1 MSRYYRY
8 GNFDGNNGETAS
20 ELAQARNDSQT
31 DSIRRPGVKINVMS
45 DEEWNRTIQKSTDR
59 RLKQEAKL
67 REELAQKE
75 STAKEAAIKI
85 LTPYLAMINRQ
96 REYQPQLAKKLKS
109 YHEKPVGDKTSPSE
123 WKEAYNE
130 VGRLL
135 AAAMVSFHF
144 QMDKELGDVQGPG
157 EARFYEADIE
167 LDMPATPTLQAYLA
181 HRYVPVSDDETKYF
195 ETLVARKVD
204 LPIFLL
210 ATAEDSLGRIS
221 QTEGLLLAA
230 PKSLLEFIVSDELIR
245 EEIVEIFLQS
255 ASE

>member
-1 MSRYYRY
+1 MSSYYRY
-8 GNFDGNNGETAS
+8 GNFDGNNGATAS
-20 ELAQARNDSQT
+20 ELAQARTDAQT

-45 DEEWNRTIQKSTDR
+45 DEEWNRIIQESTER
-59 RLKQEAKL
+59 RQKQEAKIQQ
-67 REELAQKE
+67 ELAQKHA
-75 STAKEAAIKI
+75 TAKEAAIKI
-85 LTPYLAMINRQ
+85 LAPYLAMIKRQ

-157 EARFYEADIE
+157 EVRFYEAGID
-167 LDMPATPTLQAYLA
+167 LDMPETPTLQAYLA
-181 HRYVPVSDDETKYF
+181 HRHVPVSDDETNYF

-204 LPIFLL
+204 LPIFLV
-210 ATAEDSLGRIS
+210 ATDEDSLGRIS
-221 QTEGLLLAA
+221 QTEGSLLAA
-230 PKSLLEFIVSDELIR
+230 PKALLEFIVIDELVR
-245 EEIVEIFLQS
+245 EEIIEIFLKPE
-255 ASE
+255 AE